1 MDAAGKRLLK
11 PFCQK
16 ITKDHNSLAHS
27 MTAGLAMSKKPL
39 GLHSPSTKMLFLNLV
54 WILVGSLRL
63 SPDPSEEEDS
73 TWRALP
79 LTRSPDTDPGSLGR
93 MRNGCRLRAPG
104 AIISKS
110 HSHHVAARSTSCRVC
125 AFQETKLCCELLAML
140 IAFFPL
146 EICSCFG
153 PKYFKIAEA
162 GSKSHGKKNVNAC

>member
-1 MDAAGKRLLK
+1 MDAAGKCLLK

-16 ITKDHNSLAHS
+16 ITKDPISLAHS
-27 MTAGLAMSKKPL
+27 MTVGLAVSKKPL
-39 GLHSPSTKMLFLNLV
+39 GFRSPSTKMLFLTLV
-54 WILVGSLRL
+54 WILVRSLRL
-63 SPDPSEEEDS
+63 PPDPTEEEDGKPCLS
-73 TWRALP
+73 PGALP
-79 LTRSPDTDPGSLGR
+79 QTRGLWATWE
-93 MRNGCRLRAPG
+93 MVWRLRAPG
-104 AIISKS
+104 AIISKL

-125 AFQETKLCCELLAML
+125 AFQETKLCCELLVML